1 MKISLKHVL
10 VAAIAVL
17 IGLSAN
23 VQAQS
28 ATMPTATIAFPTLPR
43 AVFGGPDVPLQITQ
57 SAGTTTAESTTP
69 ATCSVINNSSVRILA
84 AGICKITATNLGTT
98 SHKPARA
105 VNRSFSIAKA
115 PNVLTI
121 SDFGWL
127 SMANPTADITTTE
140 TSGVTLLTSLST
152 RYCTISGKKVT
163 AIKVGT
169 CTIRA
174 SSPSTEN
181 YLTAK
186 TVSKSVVIGLTS
198 SIQPP
203 VVVPPAINYVGPWTI
218 RQTTFNDTNSFNRS
232 ADANAWVA
240 NKWYMPG
247 LRAQIAQ
254 VAVLSTTKVSYLV
267 TDSLGRPTPN
277 KTINLSVGKR
287 HGGSTASVK
296 VGALTSNG
304 VDKTPLDQILV
315 TGTTDSKGVVSFDI
329 TGLDTVAKA
338 GRYTQIAAWI
348 TDLEK
353 DVIDITNLEYS
364 LPAGG
369 SSGGGSNGGGTPGG
383 EVVVG
388 PTDKQLL
395 WSDEFNSTVGT
406 GPTSSNWSP
415 DLGDGCNTGAGCGWG
430 NGESQSYAACA
441 NKQDG
446 NGSMII
452 TSSTVAGDPSC
463 TSNKAWTSGKF
474 TSYGKK
480 HFSYGYFE
488 ARLKMPTGGGT
499 WPAFWTLGTNINT
512 VSWPLCGELDIMEF
526 AGNSPFVNTS
536 AVHYRNPSGSHEY
549 KMGALNNSVA
559 LSQGFHNYG
568 MLWLP
573 NEVKFY
579 IDDRLVVT
587 VKKSD
592 TGLTYWPFGPNAAG
606 VNPKMYIIFN
616 LAMGGSYGGA
626 IQPGYNK
633 AAFTIDYVRYY
644 STGGYGSVPTN

>member
-1 MKISLKHVL
+1 
-10 VAAIAVL
+10 
-17 IGLSAN
+17 
-23 VQAQS
+23 
-28 ATMPTATIAFPTLPR
+28 MPTATITFPTVAR
-43 AVFGGPDVPLQITQ
+43 VTFGSPDVPLQITQ
-57 SAGTTTAESTTP
+57 SAGVTTAQSTTP

-84 AGICKITATNLGTT
+84 AGICRITATNPGTS
-98 SHKPARA
+98 SHKPARV
-105 VNRSFSIAKA
+105 VNKSF
-115 PNVLTI
+115 TI
-121 SDFGWL
+121 SKAANVIAISDYGWL
-127 SMANPTADITTTE
+127 SMANPTADLTTTE
-140 TSGVTLLTSLST
+140 TAGVTVLTSITT

-174 SSPSTEN
+174 TSASTAN
-181 YLTAK
+181 HLTAK
-186 TVSKSVVIGLTS
+186 TVYKTVVIGLTS
-198 SIQPP
+198 SILPP
-203 VVVPPAINYVGPWTI
+203 VAIPPTITYVGPWTI

-287 HGGSTASVK
+287 HGGSNASVK
-296 VGALTSNG
+296 VGTLTTNG
-304 VDKTPLDQILV
+304 ADKTPQDQILV

-329 TGLDTVAKA
+329 IGLDTVAQA

-415 DLGDGCNTGAGCGWG
+415 DLGDGCNTAAGCGWG

-536 AVHYRNPSGSHEY
+536 AVHYRNPSGNHEY

-606 VNPKMYIIFN
+606 VNPKMYIISN
-616 LAMGGSYGGA
+616 LAMGGSYGGG

>member
-1 MKISLKHVL
+1 V
-10 VAAIAVL
+10 
-17 IGLSAN
+17 
-23 VQAQS
+23 
-28 ATMPTATIAFPTLPR
+28 
-43 AVFGGPDVPLQITQ
+43 
-57 SAGTTTAESTTP
+57 
-69 ATCSVINNSSVRILA
+69 
-84 AGICKITATNLGTT
+84 
-98 SHKPARA
+98 
-105 VNRSFSIAKA
+105 
-115 PNVLTI
+115 
-121 SDFGWL
+121 
-127 SMANPTADITTTE
+127 
-140 TSGVTLLTSLST
+140 
-152 RYCTISGKKVT
+152 
-163 AIKVGT
+163 
-169 CTIRA
+169 
-174 SSPSTEN
+174 
-181 YLTAK
+181 
-186 TVSKSVVIGLTS
+186 
-198 SIQPP
+198 
-203 VVVPPAINYVGPWTI
+203 INYVGPWTI
-218 RQTTFNDTNSFNRS
+218 RQTTFNDTNSFNRVN
-232 ADANAWVA
+232 DANAWVA

-369 SSGGGSNGGGTPGG
+369 SSGGGGTTPG

-536 AVHYRNPSGSHEY
+536 AVHYRNPSGNHEY

-616 LAMGGSYGGA
+616 LAMGGSYGGG
-626 IQPGYNK
+626 IQTGYNK